1 MFENYNF
8 KDSRDINRL
17 ALELRKKN
25 QTDRDNFLRSLLNSN
40 DYYAQAALLNL
51 IKRVSPSKIFLEEV
65 VGYGINNSDVSSIS
79 RWLKNIAPVYGLAKL
94 MQLLSKKYANKP
106 ESIIL
111 CLYQLVWLLN
121 KNNQKEIDAY
131 RNLVKISM
139 NIKPV
144 SDYYDPFKEFVLLL
158 EKKWPE
164 LLPK

>member
-1 MFENYNF
+1 MFQNYNF

-17 ALELRKKN
+17 ARELRKKN
-25 QTDRDNFLRSLLNSN
+25 QSERDNSLRSLLNS
-40 DYYAQAALLNL
+40 DYYAQKALLTL

-65 VGYGINNSDVSSIS
+65 LYYGIDNSDVSSIS
-79 RWLKNIAPVYGLAKL
+79 QWLKNTAPVYGLAKL

-111 CLYQLVWLLN
+111 CLYQLVFLIN
-121 KNNQKEIDAY
+121 RKSQKEIDAY

-139 NIKPV
+139 NIKPE
-144 SDYYDPFKEFVLLL
+144 SYYYNYFKMYIEWLN
-158 EKKWPE
+158 KSAPK